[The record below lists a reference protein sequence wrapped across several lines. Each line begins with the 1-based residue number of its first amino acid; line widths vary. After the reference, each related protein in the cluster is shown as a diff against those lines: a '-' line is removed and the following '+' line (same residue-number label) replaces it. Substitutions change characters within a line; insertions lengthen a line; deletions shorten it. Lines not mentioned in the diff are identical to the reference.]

1 MIEGIRGVDYKG
13 DISID
18 DIEIADHACPAPCEY
33 LAVSELVYHRYS
45 PGKLHY
51 SKVSHRRWVW
61 NSRSGW
67 KKLIVGVGVGAGIIV
82 GCKKLKI
89 LIAGE
94 GGLGEIGF

>member
-33 LAVSELVYHRYS
+33 LAVRELVHHRYS

-51 SKVSHRRWVW
+51 SKVSHRQGVW

-67 KKLIVGVGVGAGIIV
+67 KKYQKLIVG
-82 GCKKLKI
+82 
-89 LIAGE
+89 
-94 GGLGEIGF
+94 GGGGGWNNSGL